1 MFFIN
6 VLGLNTLVVSETHN
20 DGAKGGKE
28 FLILMGNTNTCERN
42 KGRNF
47 VKTRTKARKSLLNM
61 AALSAKKNDKE
72 IGDYYKRKVAEGKH
86 KMLVQNNIRCKVLS
100 RIFAVVT
107 RESAWVD
114 TQKFAA

>member
-1 MFFIN
+1 MKNKNHHIFLKCNGFAFIGYAF
-6 VLGLNTLVVSETHN
+6 VGHERRRQKVSHLA
-20 DGAKGGKE
+20 DKK
-28 FLILMGNTNTCERN
+28 M
-42 KGRNF
+42 
-47 VKTRTKARKSLLNM
+47 KSLLNM

-107 RESAWVD
+107 RESAWVN